1 MTATLTSPPNVKYF
15 VSSYDK
21 YYENLTKISFWI
33 RCSWEQI
40 FKSVANRDFS
50 YLDSESRIGGGGCL
64 GLYYMVH
71 YLCIT
76 CDVFQLPSTKVRVTR
91 SSFVGNVFI
100 LDVDHTIMIQYISNI
115 IPKNVFCE

>member
-50 YLDSESRIGGGGCL
+50 YPDRIGGGGCL
-64 GLYYMVH
+64 GLYYTVH
-71 YLCIT
+71 YLYIT
-76 CDVFQLPSTKVRVTR
+76 CDVFQLPSTKVWVTR

-100 LDVDHTIMIQYISNI
+100 RGSTTTQS
-115 IPKNVFCE
+115 